1 MSRGTFYE
9 YTDSVGA
16 HLAASVG
23 SVPNPST
30 VGESFAGLVN
40 EIQETQILVAKI
52 KEILGIPSGI
62 CGASELKQPEGLVD
76 ALVLAIGKEQSNM
89 AALRSELQ
97 TIATQ
102 LERLG

>member
-1 MSRGTFYE
+1 MLQGNVCYGNTGGLIVKGVS
-9 YTDSVGA
+9 
-16 HLAASVG
+16 
-23 SVPNPST
+23 PNPRPST
-30 VGESFAGLVN
+30 VSESFSGLVS
-40 EIQETQILVAKI
+40 EIQETQTLVAKI

-102 LERLG
+102 LERLR